1 MAFGKEMCVQELFCG
16 TLFME
21 HVIEDKQR
29 ALETMFLFVRCNL
42 DPFKGMRSH
51 RAFSE

>member
-1 MAFGKEMCVQELFCG
+1 
-16 TLFME
+16 ME

-29 ALETMFLFVRCNL
+29 ALETVFLFVRCNL
-42 DPFKGMRSH
+42 DPFKGIASH